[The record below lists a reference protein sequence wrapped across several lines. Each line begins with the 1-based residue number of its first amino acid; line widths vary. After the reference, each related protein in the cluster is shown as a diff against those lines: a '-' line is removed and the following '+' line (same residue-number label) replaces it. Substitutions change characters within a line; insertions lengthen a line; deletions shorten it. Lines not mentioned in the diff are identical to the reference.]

1 MNMTADYRCS
11 ECGIT
16 DIERGIEI
24 DGQPLCWQDV
34 DLCSYCHDRL
44 HDQLVQDAARY
55 RHIRNRQF
63 RAVDIAAGGV
73 FAGIIHANLIVG
85 GEDLDRAVDAEMGVD
100 VPAVEPLEHRLAK
113 CLAEC
118 IDTPLLT
125 GKDEPGGFKTPL
137 DIRLGFFRPDL
148 SERAADLLE
157 EAGV

>member
-16 DIERGIEI
+16 DIAPGIEI

-34 DLCSYCHDRL
+34 DLCSHCHDRL

-63 RAVDIAAGGV
+63 RAVDITAGGV
-73 FAGIIHANLIVG
+73 FAGIIHANLIIG